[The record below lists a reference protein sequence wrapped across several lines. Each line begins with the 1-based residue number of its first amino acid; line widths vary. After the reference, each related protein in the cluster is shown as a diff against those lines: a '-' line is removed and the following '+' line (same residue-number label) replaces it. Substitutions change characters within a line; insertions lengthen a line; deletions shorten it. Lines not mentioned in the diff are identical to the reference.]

1 MVPLMFHLL
10 CCISVNYLVDMDYN
24 WPVMQYILEVAAIY
38 IFELLLVTVFKL
50 GCCL

>member
-1 MVPLMFHLL
+1 MSMLS
-10 CCISVNYLVDMDYN
+10 IYLICYAVVDHEGLIGPM
-24 WPVMQYILEVAAIY
+24 MQHKLEVAAIF